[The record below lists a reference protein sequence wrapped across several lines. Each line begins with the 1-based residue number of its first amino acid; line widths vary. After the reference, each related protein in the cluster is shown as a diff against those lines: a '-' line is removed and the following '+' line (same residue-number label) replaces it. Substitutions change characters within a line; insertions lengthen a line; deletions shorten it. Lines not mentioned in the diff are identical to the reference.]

1 MVIHGHE
8 WLLMVE
14 TLELLAI
21 QWLGGS
27 DFKLGVA
34 IFSVQWRA
42 VRSYFEFPK
51 HI

>member
-1 MVIHGHE
+1 MVMNGYE

-27 DFKLGVA
+27 DNR
-34 IFSVQWRA
+34 SVWGL
-42 VRSYFEFPK
+42 
-51 HI
+51 HIPNKDSLFNEEPFGAT